1 LRKRDGVAS
10 VLVALVDLAD
20 ESVPDM
26 SMSPTLR
33 LIIGEAALTFAMFE
47 TALDP
52 IAMPLYLRQP

>member
-33 LIIGEAALTFAMFE
+33 LIIGEAARTFAMFE

-52 IAMPLYLRQP
+52 IAMPLHLRQP